1 MSIKVQNLSHIYL
14 KNQAFE
20 SVAVNDISFDIQNGE
35 FVGLIGHTGSGK
47 STLIQMLCGLI
58 KADSG
63 SIQIDGVDITQKNA
77 DIKKIR
83 SKVGIV
89 FQYPEYQLFEE
100 TVYRDIAFGPA
111 NIGKTPQEIDKII
124 HQVIN
129 DVGLS
134 EDILQKSPFEL
145 SGGQKRRVAIA
156 GVLAMEPQI
165 LILDEPTAG
174 LDPLARKN
182 LLELINRLHKQKNI
196 TVILVSHS
204 MEDIAASADKVMVM
218 SQGTLV
224 MFDKAE
230 VVFSKQKELKQ
241 IGLDVPQ
248 ISCVINKLRQNG
260 IYVGDNIYTVE
271 AATKAILK
279 YLQNNQANA

>member
-1 MSIKVQNLSHIYL
+1 MSITVKNLSHIYS
-14 KNQAFE
+14 KDDVFQN
-20 SVAVNDISFDIQNGE
+20 VAVNDVSFDIPSGE

-58 KADSG
+58 KADGG
-63 SIQIDGVDITQKNA
+63 SIEIDGVDITQKKT
-77 DIKKIR
+77 DMKKIR

-100 TVYRDIAFGPA
+100 TVYRDIAFGPS
-111 NIGKTPQEIDKII
+111 NMGKNPDEIDKII

-145 SGGQKRRVAIA
+145 SGGQKRRVTIA
-156 GVLAMEPQI
+156 GVLAMEPEI

-174 LDPLARKN
+174 LDPLARTN
-182 LLELINRLHKQKNI
+182 LLDLIKHLHKQKNI

-204 MEDIAASADKVMVM
+204 MEDIAASADRVMVM
-218 SQGTLV
+218 SHGKLV

-230 VVFSKQKELKQ
+230 VIFSKEKELKQ

-248 ISCVINKLRQNG
+248 ISRVINRLKEKG
-260 IYVGDNIYTVE
+260 IDVGDNIYTVD

-279 YLQNNQANA
+279 YLETKRS